1 MMADIQPFRAYRYD
15 SHRVALND
23 VLTQPYDKITPA
35 MQDRYYA
42 ASPYNLIP
50 VEKGR
55 ALPDD
60 SAANNV
66 YTRAARKVD
75 EWIAEKI
82 LVQDTAPNIYV
93 YSQEFCAPGTNTRRT
108 RIGFIALARL
118 EDYEARVI
126 FRHEHTLSGPRAD
139 RIELL
144 RKTHAQT
151 GQLFLLYDDPSK
163 QIDTWL
169 EQVARTTPE
178 VELSDEFGVTH
189 RMWPVAEPAFAE
201 RIQKAMA
208 EKSIVIADGHHRY
221 ETALSYR
228 DECRTRAGKA
238 DSQAPYEFAMA
249 TFVNTHSK
257 GLTILA
263 THRLVRNLPDFD
275 FDRFRA
281 ALTPYFDWYAY
292 PFVNAEERAAAY
304 TEFRKDLER
313 PNHGRRAIGAYQR
326 AARSAADAFYLFVL
340 RRGVDLESL
349 LPDLSEGQRGLDVVL
364 LHRLILDKG
373 LGISAEAVTAEK
385 NLAYEREMEAA
396 IASVDRG
403 DAQMA
408 LLLNPVRVEQM
419 MKIAL
424 AGDVMPQKSTDFYP
438 KMLSGLAVYRI
449 DGQIGE

>member
-1 MMADIQPFRAYRYD
+1 MADIQPFRAYRYD

-23 VLTQPYDKITPA
+23 VLTQPYDKITPV

-60 SAANNV
+60 SPQNNV
-66 YTRAARKVD
+66 YTRAGRKVD

-82 LVQDTAPNIYV
+82 LVQDAAPNIYV
-93 YSQEFCAPGTNTRRT
+93 YSQEFCVPGTNTRRT

-118 EDYEARVI
+118 EDYEVRVI

-169 EQVARTTPE
+169 EQVARTSPE

-189 RMWPVAEPAFAE
+189 RMWPVPEPVFAE

-228 DECRTRAGKA
+228 DECRARTGKA
-238 DSQAPYEFAMA
+238 DPQAPYEFAMA
-249 TFVNTHSK
+249 TFVNTRSK

-275 FDRFRA
+275 FDRFRDV
-281 ALTPYFDWYAY
+281 LTPYFDWYAY
-292 PFVNAEERAAAY
+292 PFISAEERAAAY
-304 TEFRKDLER
+304 AEFRKDLER

-326 AARSAADAFYLFVL
+326 AARSSADAFYLFVL

-385 NLAYEREMEAA
+385 NLTYEREMEAA

-408 LLLNPVRVEQM
+408 LLMNPVRVEQM

-449 DGQIGE
+449 DG

>member
-1 MMADIQPFRAYRYD
+1 MMADIRPFRAYRYD
-15 SHRVALND
+15 SHRVAPND

-60 SAANNV
+60 SPQNNV

-82 LVQDTAPNIYV
+82 LVRDAAPNIYV
-93 YSQEFCAPGTNTRRT
+93 YSQEFCVPGTNTRRT

-163 QIDTWL
+163 QIDSWL
-169 EQVARTTPE
+169 EQVARTNPE
-178 VELSDEFGVTH
+178 VELRDEFGVTH
-189 RMWPVAEPAFAE
+189 RIWPVPEPAFAE

-221 ETALSYR
+221 ETALNYR
-228 DECRTRAGKA
+228 DECRARAGKA
-238 DSQAPYEFAMA
+238 DPQAPYEFAMA

-257 GLTILA
+257 GLTVLA

-281 ALTPYFDWYAY
+281 VLTPYFDWYAY
-292 PFVNAEERAAAY
+292 PFVSAEERAAAY
-304 TEFRKDLER
+304 AEFRKDLER
-313 PNHGRRAIGAYQR
+313 PNHGRRAIGAYPR
-326 AARSAADAFYLFVL
+326 AAQPGADAFYLFVL

-373 LGISAEAVTAEK
+373 LGITAEAVTAEK

-396 IASVDRG
+396 IASVNRG

-438 KMLSGLAVYRI
+438 KMLSGIAIYRI
-449 DGQIGE
+449 E

>member
-1 MMADIQPFRAYRYD
+1 MADIQPFRAYRYD

-23 VLTQPYDKITPA
+23 VLTQPYDKITPV

-60 SAANNV
+60 SPQNNV
-66 YTRAARKVD
+66 YTRAGRKVD

-82 LVQDTAPNIYV
+82 LVQDAAPNIYV
-93 YSQEFCAPGTNTRRT
+93 YSQEFCVPGTNTRRT

-118 EDYEARVI
+118 EDYEVRVI

-169 EQVARTTPE
+169 EQVARTSPE

-189 RMWPVAEPAFAE
+189 RMWPVPEPVFAE

-228 DECRTRAGKA
+228 DECRARTGKA
-238 DSQAPYEFAMA
+238 DPQAPYEFAMA
-249 TFVNTHSK
+249 TFVNTRSK

-275 FDRFRA
+275 FDRFRDV
-281 ALTPYFDWYAY
+281 LTPYFDWYAY
-292 PFVNAEERAAAY
+292 PFISAEERAAAY
-304 TEFRKDLER
+304 AEFRKDLER

-326 AARSAADAFYLFVL
+326 AARSSADAFYLFVL

-385 NLAYEREMEAA
+385 NLTYEREMAAA

-449 DGQIGE
+449 DG

>member
-1 MMADIQPFRAYRYD
+1 
-15 SHRVALND
+15 
-23 VLTQPYDKITPA
+23 
-35 MQDRYYA
+35 
-42 ASPYNLIP
+42 
-50 VEKGR
+50 
-55 ALPDD
+55 
-60 SAANNV
+60 
-66 YTRAARKVD
+66 
-75 EWIAEKI
+75 
-82 LVQDTAPNIYV
+82 
-93 YSQEFCAPGTNTRRT
+93 
-108 RIGFIALARL
+108 
-118 EDYEARVI
+118 
-126 FRHEHTLSGPRAD
+126 
-139 RIELL
+139 
-144 RKTHAQT
+144 
-151 GQLFLLYDDPSK
+151 LYDDPLK

-169 EQVARTTPE
+169 EQVARTNPE

-238 DSQAPYEFAMA
+238 DPQAPYEFAMA

-281 ALTPYFDWYAY
+281 VLTPYFDWYGY
-292 PFVNAEERAAAY
+292 PFVSAEERAAAY
-304 TEFRKDLER
+304 AEFRKDLER

-373 LGISAEAVTAEK
+373 LGITAEAVTAEK
-385 NLAYEREMEAA
+385 NLTYEREMEAA

-438 KMLSGLAVYRI
+438 KMLSGIAVYRI
-449 DGQIGE
+449 DGRVSE